1 MSETDSPAVAEQ
13 AQPSAVPVSD
23 KPPAEPH
30 PRASGLPLALAL
42 GSLIVSIGLAVAAY
56 FIWYQVQQLSRQQ
69 AVVEAGV
76 SDRIQPL
83 RASLDGVN
91 RALRDERTAVEGKI
105 REVDEDQQSISH
117 RISTLAAIIGRSESG
132 WTLAEVEYLLR
143 IANQRLQLQRD
154 TNTAAKALE
163 AADERLREF
172 ADPHYLNVR
181 EQIAR
186 DLEAVKAVPA
196 VDVDGMAVTLGAA
209 ITSVDQ
215 LPVAGTHYE
224 PASQPDKDAG
234 VAAGTTA
241 KNIDELGKVVW
252 ASLSELFRLREHDK
266 PVGPMLPP
274 DREYFL
280 RENFRLQLAAARLA
294 LLRNDA
300 AQYQAALH
308 TATEWLVGYFD
319 PADNSV
325 QQLKSRLEA
334 IAAVDIAPK
343 LPDVSGAL
351 RLLRQQMRL
360 SEQQE
365 VLPVVPA
372 KEATDSGAQSHA
384 VDQPDSS
391 GSSQ

>member
-13 AQPSAVPVSD
+13 AQTSAVPVSD
-23 KPPAEPH
+23 KPPAERH
-30 PRASGLPLALAL
+30 ARASGLPLAMALA
-42 GSLIVSIGLAVAAY
+42 SLIVSIGLAVAAY

-91 RALRDERTAVEGKI
+91 RALRDERAAVDAKI
-105 REVDEDQQSISH
+105 RKVDEDQQSISH

-143 IANQRLQLQRD
+143 IGNQLLQLQRD
-154 TNTAAKALE
+154 TNAAAKALE

-172 ADPHYLNVR
+172 ADPHYLDVR

-186 DLEAVKAVPA
+186 DLEAVKAVPE
-196 VDVDGMAVTLGAA
+196 VDVDGLAVTLGAA
-209 ITSVDQ
+209 ITSVDR
-215 LPVAGTHYE
+215 LPVAGTHY
-224 PASQPDKDAG
+224 QPVSHLDKDNG

-274 DREYFL
+274 EREYFL

-319 PADNSV
+319 PADTSV

-372 KEATDSGAQSHA
+372 KEATDSGAQPHT
-384 VDQPDSS
+384 VDQPDSG

>member
-1 MSETDSPAVAEQ
+1 
-13 AQPSAVPVSD
+13 
-23 KPPAEPH
+23 
-30 PRASGLPLALAL
+30 L
-42 GSLIVSIGLAVAAY
+42 
-56 FIWYQVQQLSRQQ
+56 
-69 AVVEAGV
+69 
-76 SDRIQPL
+76 
-83 RASLDGVN
+83 
-91 RALRDERTAVEGKI
+91 
-105 REVDEDQQSISH
+105 
-117 RISTLAAIIGRSESG
+117 
-132 WTLAEVEYLLR
+132 
-143 IANQRLQLQRD
+143 
-154 TNTAAKALE
+154 
-163 AADERLREF
+163 
-172 ADPHYLNVR
+172 
-181 EQIAR
+181 
-186 DLEAVKAVPA
+186 
-196 VDVDGMAVTLGAA
+196 
-209 ITSVDQ
+209 
-215 LPVAGTHYE
+215 
-224 PASQPDKDAG
+224 DKDNG

-274 DREYFL
+274 EREYFL

-319 PADNSV
+319 PADTSV

-372 KEATDSGAQSHA
+372 KEATDSGAQPHT
-384 VDQPDSS
+384 VDQPDSG
-391 GSSQ
+391 GSSR